1 MEERAGSSIASS
13 IQSFKAELYE
23 TLELLLSDKDFRIL
37 CKLENGVYRDVLV
50 ALLKKILRPASF
62 EDVNDF
68 ISDLTQIGV
77 FEVEL
82 RDVEVALP
90 KQLFIKKRRTK
101 KGGKKRRTKKEG
113 VREELQIP
121 TGFEVIGESL
131 DGNPILLLR
140 TYKQVLK
147 PSRELVAVCSSL
159 ATSKS

>member
-1 MEERAGSSIASS
+1 VGGQSSITTSS
-13 IQSFKAELYE
+13 SESYKEELYE

-50 ALLKKILRPASF
+50 ALMKRILRPASF
-62 EDVNDF
+62 KDVNDF
-68 ISDLTQIGV
+68 ISDLIQIGA

-82 RDVEVALP
+82 RDIEVALP

-101 KGGKKRRTKKEG
+101 KGGVK
-113 VREELQIP
+113 EELQIP
-121 TGFEVIGESL
+121 LGFEVIGESL
-131 DGNPILLLR
+131 DGDPILLLR

-159 ATSKS
+159 ATSRS

>member
-1 MEERAGSSIASS
+1 MEKRGGSSIASS

-23 TLELLLSDKDFRIL
+23 TLELLLSDRDFRIL

-68 ISDLTQIGV
+68 ISDLTQIGA

-82 RDVEVALP
+82 RDIEVALP

-101 KGGKKRRTKKEG
+101 KGG

-121 TGFEVIGESL
+121 LGFEVIGESL
-131 DGNPILLLR
+131 DGDPILLLR

-159 ATSKS
+159 AASKS

>member
-1 MEERAGSSIASS
+1 MEGRAGSSIASS

-37 CKLENGVYRDVLV
+37 CKLENGVYRDVLI

-101 KGGKKRRTKKEG
+101 KGG

-121 TGFEVIGESL
+121 AGFEVIGESL
-131 DGNPILLLR
+131 DGDPILLLR

-159 ATSKS
+159 AASKS

>member
-1 MEERAGSSIASS
+1 VGGQSSITTSS
-13 IQSFKAELYE
+13 SESFKEELYE

-37 CKLENGVYRDVLV
+37 CKLENGVYRDALV
-50 ALLKKILRPASF
+50 ALLKRILRPASF
-62 EDVNDF
+62 KDVNDF

-82 RDVEVALP
+82 RDIEVALP
-90 KQLFIKKRRTK
+90 KQLFIKKRRSK
-101 KGGKKRRTKKEG
+101 KGG

-121 TGFEVIGESL
+121 KGFEVIGDSL
-131 DGNPILLLR
+131 NGDPILLLR

-147 PSRELVAVCSSL
+147 PSRELLAVCSNL

>member
-1 MEERAGSSIASS
+1 MEKAGGSSIASS

-68 ISDLTQIGV
+68 ISDLTQIGA

-82 RDVEVALP
+82 RDIEVALP

-101 KGGKKRRTKKEG
+101 KGG

-121 TGFEVIGESL
+121 LGFEVIGESL
-131 DGNPILLLR
+131 DGDPILLLR

-147 PSRELVAVCSSL
+147 PSRELVAVCSNL
-159 ATSKS
+159 VASKS